1 MFADISASPV
11 LHPHNKIIE
20 KEALVTYKLFR
31 KDTSLLFFT
40 SLNALYVVDTQTHRD
55 MYRYIDRRSYFS

>member
-1 MFADISASPV
+1 MDGCVMFADISASPV

-40 SLNALYVVDTQTHRD
+40 SLNALYVVD
-55 MYRYIDRRSYFS
+55 RYTDA